1 MDLFLFPYPRNTYTH
16 ILLDFIPKKK
26 LRMHSN
32 AFLKNYVRIKVN
44 ILQTTA
50 SIFGMIPSAN
60 ILASKMK
67 SQKNYKKQ
75 QTELIENYIKP
86 LGVTDSRVISAFR
99 KVPRHKFVLA
109 NYRKDAYLDVPLP
122 IGEGQPISQPSLVAV
137 MTQALELK
145 GREKVLEVGTG
156 SGFQAAILSHIA
168 KKVYTIEIIGRL
180 ADKAAKTLKNLQ
192 CDNVHVEIG
201 DGSQGLQKYAP
212 YDAIIVTAAGNQIP
226 QPLIDQLKVG
236 GRIVIPV
243 GESLYGQQLKVGK
256 KVGNTIKIIDIEP
269 VAFVPLRGKFGFEEN
284 FGRFDKSNK
293 FKSKLLT
300 VG

>member
-50 SIFGMIPSAN
+50 GIFGMIPSAN

-122 IGEGQPISQPSLVAV
+122 IGEGQTISQPSLVAV

-156 SGFQAAILSHIA
+156 SGFQAAILSHLA

-180 ADKAAKTLKNLQ
+180 ADKAAKTLKNLE

>member
-1 MDLFLFPYPRNTYTH
+1 
-16 ILLDFIPKKK
+16 
-26 LRMHSN
+26 
-32 AFLKNYVRIKVN
+32 
-44 ILQTTA
+44 
-50 SIFGMIPSAN
+50 
-60 ILASKMK
+60 MK

-75 QTELIENYIKP
+75 QTELIRRKASLIRRKASLIENYIKP

-99 KVPRHKFVLA
+99 KVPRHKFVPA
-109 NYRKDAYLDVPLP
+109 NYRKDAYLDIPLP
-122 IGEGQPISQPSLVAV
+122 IGKGQTISQPSLVAV

-156 SGFQAAILSHIA
+156 SGFQAAILSHLA